1 MIIVSGY
8 LDFATGAARD
18 AVLIEGAALQQATR
32 DEEVGCEAYCLSA
45 DSTRDDRVLVYEL
58 WRDEVSLAAHFEHR
72 YFHEM
77 RAVFHRF
84 PRTGGE
90 VKKYRCDLS
99 EPVHD
104 DTGTV
109 RADFFTA
116 S

>member
-1 MIIVSGY
+1 MIIIAGH
-8 LDFATGAARD
+8 LDFATRTARD
-18 AVLIEGAALQQATR
+18 DVLAEGAALQQATR
-32 DEEVGCEAYCLSA
+32 AKEPGCKAYCLSA
-45 DSTRDDRVLVYEL
+45 DPTLETRVLVYEL
-58 WRDEVSLAAHFEHR
+58 WQDEASLAAHFDHP

-84 PRTGGE
+84 ARTGGE
-90 VKKYRCDLS
+90 VRKYRCDLS

>member
-1 MIIVSGY
+1 MIIVAGF
-8 LDFATGAARD
+8 LDFANGAARD
-18 AVLIEGAALQQATR
+18 AVLAESAPLQQATR
-32 DEEVGCEAYCLSA
+32 DEEAGCEAYCLSA
-45 DSTRDDRVLVYEL
+45 DPTCETSVQVYEL
-58 WRDEVSLAAHFEHR
+58 WQDEASLAAHFEHP
-72 YFHEM
+72 YFHAM
-77 RAVFHRF
+77 RAVFRRF

-104 DTGTV
+104 ASGTV